1 MFCASLLAENGCR
14 AFEGVDSVW
23 GVSVVAS
30 GTDAVFFFPSFCRTT
45 GPLASELFVPGS
57 DTKDMI
63 HDMLKILVVGAGG
76 LGCELRE
83 CF

>member
-1 MFCASLLAENGCR
+1 M
-14 AFEGVDSVW
+14 
-23 GVSVVAS
+23 
-30 GTDAVFFFPSFCRTT
+30 
-45 GPLASELFVPGS
+45 PGS

-83 CF
+83 CFQRDIFFILAVLSCDDDGDDVLNCVLMSCARCPIPI